1 MNIVSVGA
9 LAEFTVIDY
18 ELPLGY
24 GRLIEEEINL
34 TLYGD
39 EHFLDRYASDYRT
52 VSLTGYVCIDNDT
65 RFIVG
70 SGTKYKGEYTI
81 GSDKF
86 GLEFSSCF
94 TSRKADPYAYTE
106 ITGKPL
112 PDDEVESDEMPTP
125 VFYEVTS
132 PEGKRMYLLGTIH
145 VGDSRTAYL
154 PTEILEALRRSDALA
169 VEIDTDGLKNRII
182 EDPALLIA
190 YMKGSAY
197 QDNTTVR
204 DHIPKP
210 LYQKNLLL
218 SQLCGDITYFDYY
231 LPSYSA
237 NLFNNYLIRSANALY
252 SEKGI
257 EQRLKRIARDNGI
270 EIVEVE
276 DISLSLSRD
285 SAYSPVTQTYL
296 LDSALSMTRSESLR
310 ATLGLYELWCEG
322 DEQRIREYLEDD
334 EGVGDDAD
342 ENERI
347 ATEEYNRILL
357 DERDALMVEK
367 AKEYMNSDK
376 TVFMAVGLAHLLGE
390 GGIVDILRCDGYS
403 VQHVAFK

>member
-1 MNIVSVGA
+1 
-9 LAEFTVIDY
+9 
-18 ELPLGY
+18 
-24 GRLIEEEINL
+24 
-34 TLYGD
+34 
-39 EHFLDRYASDYRT
+39 
-52 VSLTGYVCIDNDT
+52 
-65 RFIVG
+65 
-70 SGTKYKGEYTI
+70 
-81 GSDKF
+81 
-86 GLEFSSCF
+86 
-94 TSRKADPYAYTE
+94 
-106 ITGKPL
+106 
-112 PDDEVESDEMPTP
+112 
-125 VFYEVTS
+125 
-132 PEGKRMYLLGTIH
+132 MYLLGTIH

-182 EDPALLIA
+182 EDPALLVA

-204 DHIPKP
+204 DHIPKS